1 MRSITGK
8 LEAGKIEIFGL
19 LCIHFRSSIY
29 LFLNYFWIY
38 NIPHSICGTMCIIYT
53 KIRVSYILTNPYEG
67 LMVDIDRFK
76 NIDSSLPPHPFM
88 HTAKLL
94 NLILLLMCSA
104 NELDHV
110 VIRLGLPKEW
120 NVQNQ
125 FMKEEDTQHASFSM
139 QIMMS
144 LVPIWFQSNARAF
157 FVDVRLSSLQVLER
171 HALVNTLCMLSGS
184 RKIITIFCL
193 INMT

>member
-1 MRSITGK
+1 
-8 LEAGKIEIFGL
+8 
-19 LCIHFRSSIY
+19 
-29 LFLNYFWIY
+29 
-38 NIPHSICGTMCIIYT
+38 MCIIYT
-53 KIRVSYILTNPYEG
+53 KIRVSYILTNPYKG
-67 LMVDIDRFK
+67 LMVHIDRFK

-171 HALVNTLCMLSGS
+171 DALVNTLCMLSGS
-184 RKIITIFCL
+184 RKIITIFCF

>member
-1 MRSITGK
+1 
-8 LEAGKIEIFGL
+8 
-19 LCIHFRSSIY
+19 
-29 LFLNYFWIY
+29 
-38 NIPHSICGTMCIIYT
+38 
-53 KIRVSYILTNPYEG
+53 
-67 LMVDIDRFK
+67 
-76 NIDSSLPPHPFM
+76 M

-157 FVDVRLSSLQVLER
+157 FVDVRLSALQVLER
-171 HALVNTLCMLSGS
+171 HAFVNTL
-184 RKIITIFCL
+184 K
-193 INMT
+193 